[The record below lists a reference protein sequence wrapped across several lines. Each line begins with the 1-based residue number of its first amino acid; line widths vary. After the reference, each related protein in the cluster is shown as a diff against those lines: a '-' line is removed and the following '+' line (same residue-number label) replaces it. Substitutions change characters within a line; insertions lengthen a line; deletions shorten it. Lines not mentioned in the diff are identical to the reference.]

1 MKTQE
6 ILSIV
11 ALGLLGVC
19 LLCGLAKMA
28 MKGDKAKKSCDHVC
42 SLSFFVAVVLL
53 GVSQLLTEEG
63 YWQCES
69 VPQVPNRINFSC
81 IEEDACLK
89 FNSKAATSTFKA
101 ELKKTQKPKDAFQKA
116 MDAGN
121 AGNPTDVY
129 GTKIECEE
137 PCFSEYK
144 KYGGS
149 RMKCWN
155 GACNSSQ

>member
-1 MKTQE
+1 
-6 ILSIV
+6 
-11 ALGLLGVC
+11 
-19 LLCGLAKMA
+19 

-81 IEEDACLK
+81 IKEDACLE
-89 FNSKAATSTFKA
+89 FNSKAATSAFNT
-101 ELKKTQKPKDAFQKA
+101 ELKKTTDPNTSMGKKLAGAFQKA

-129 GTKIECEE
+129 GTKIECEG
-137 PCFSEYK
+137 PCLSEYK
-144 KYGGS
+144 AYKGS
-149 RMKCWN
+149 RSPCWD